1 MRTLAAV
8 FAHPDDE
15 TFATGGAL
23 AKYAKTGT
31 RVALYS
37 ATDGDAGRSSGIPIG
52 SDVERDARPRVGIP
66 RQRAPR
72 GEGLVVRM
80 REHRGEPAHHATV
93 SCGGGRRVAR

>member
-37 ATDGDAGRSSGIPIG
+37 ATDGDAGRSSGIPVG
-52 SDVERDARPRVGIP
+52 S
-66 RQRAPR
+66 
-72 GEGLVVRM
+72 
-80 REHRGEPAHHATV
+80 
-93 SCGGGRRVAR
+93 

>member
-31 RVALYS
+31 RVALFS
-37 ATDGDAGRSSGIPIG
+37 ATDGD
-52 SDVERDARPRVGIP
+52 
-66 RQRAPR
+66 
-72 GEGLVVRM
+72 
-80 REHRGEPAHHATV
+80 
-93 SCGGGRRVAR
+93 GGRWGRRPV